1 MKLTGVVVVEDVG
14 RQIGEFRSSGTA
26 VLEHVANRPIIHHV
40 LDELACAGVGQVVVA
55 CTASLARDVHACLA
69 SCDAAERLCLRYV
82 EQDAP
87 MDVVDGL
94 RIAAPLIG
102 RAPCVVHLANGLLGE
117 RLEPFL
123 SRLRDD
129 AADALVL
136 VHEEQRPCRR
146 LSRETRQM
154 FDLAEFD
161 SGGPGFGVAGVCLF
175 GPGALE
181 RAAGAEWS
189 RDCDVDLTDVAARV
203 GGAGG
208 SLRIQRARSWHG
220 YAGDATDLLELNRIV
235 LDRLESDL
243 HPNDHNGNRIEGRV
257 DIHDAAS
264 VNASVIVG
272 PAVIGAG
279 ARIEAAYI
287 GPYTAVGAGA
297 RIENAEVERSIVC
310 AGAAISHIG
319 CRLSGSV
326 IGRDARVFRDFS
338 LPRALRL
345 RVGDGTEV
353 ALS

>member
-1 MKLTGVVVVEDVG
+1 VKLTGVVVVEDVG

-40 LDELACAGVGQVVVA
+40 LDVLASAGVGEVVA
-55 CTASLARDVHACLA
+55 ACTGHLARDIRACVA
-69 SCDAAERLCLRYV
+69 SCEAADRLCLRYV

-87 MDVVDGL
+87 VDLVDGI
-94 RIAAPLIG
+94 RMAAPLIG

-117 RLEPFL
+117 RVEPFL
-123 SRLRDD
+123 PRLRGD
-129 AADALVL
+129 ADVVVV
-136 VHEEQRPCRR
+136 VHEEQHPCRR
-146 LSRETRQM
+146 LSRETRRM
-154 FDLAEFD
+154 LDLPECD
-161 SGGPGFGVAGVCLF
+161 SERAALGVAGVCSF

-181 RAAGAEWS
+181 QAAGAEWS
-189 RDCDVDLTDVAARV
+189 RDRDVDLTDVAARI

-243 HPNDHNGNRIEGRV
+243 RPNDRSGNRIEGRV
-257 DIHDAAS
+257 DIHDTAS
-264 VNASVIVG
+264 VNESVIVG

-310 AGAAISHIG
+310 AGAAISDIG

-345 RVGDGTEV
+345 RVGDGTEI